1 MIDIQRVHDAILV
14 ANTRFEKA
22 KAKVEFEWSKP
33 IAEDM
38 LLLLLAGVKKE
49 AMQGGNYG
57 KTELEP

>member
-1 MIDIQRVHDAILV
+1 MIDIEKARDAILV

-49 AMQGGNYG
+49 ALKGGNYG
-57 KTELEP
+57 EGEG

>member
-1 MIDIQRVHDAILV
+1 MIDIQRARDAILV

-22 KAKVEFEWSKP
+22 KVKVEFEWSKP

-49 AMQGGNYG
+49 AMRGGNYA
-57 KTELEP
+57 ERQE